1 MELTPL
7 ILDRF
12 KRVNDKLSPD
22 LIGQDEL
29 VTLTDAV
36 LDYKIGKPV
45 KRGHFSRYDAGI
57 PAGADILKLADVKSK
72 SAQQNIL
79 AAVTTGLV
87 NYNPT
92 TNLWANIKTGLT
104 SGFKFRYVP
113 FADKFIFTFDTD
125 DDPIMASNNMNGGTH
140 TGSNNAAVLTDST
153 KGWIVDELVGLTV
166 YNVTDGSNA
175 VITANTA
182 NTITATLAGGT
193 DNDWDTNDVY
203 AVETKTWNLELA
215 TATVT
220 AIQSFHKGS
229 TGELTANTLY
239 KYVIVGV
246 TEDGQMSPP
255 SKPFTHIYA
264 STTYRTTDDGTNSD
278 SIFFQNLPYIADS
291 RIVNRFIF
299 RTKSEEDLGQY
310 KTGEIYY
317 LHSILDNDYTG
328 TAYQKTLLDNTA
340 DDDLGTEI
348 AIYLNTPTRARYIA
362 YSNER
367 LILGNFSEVDYNH
380 FSPASTQTGGT
391 PPTEYSTYTDGF
403 ELSGTDTDG
412 GAGTLDDS
420 TQYDYRI
427 HYVDEFGRYSKF
439 YNDVTVTTDAGT
451 GADDHHITIYHIGGI
466 GKETAK
472 IVPQIAIFR
481 RTGGT
486 GSYYL
491 LGKFDINGFAD
502 LTTEKITVYA
512 GGHSFV
518 DWGAANLTETWVDP
532 ATQINAYPS
541 AICFSEISSPSTI
554 RDEDKRQIYPDDG
567 TAITGLFDD
576 QDGVVI
582 FKTNSTNKVFI
593 SGNPINWRLVQL
605 CRNYGCDQPETIQ
618 KSGSSY
624 YFIYQ
629 NKAYRYDYGAE
640 KPVDIGALFQGT
652 LDSITTFYDSTI
664 NDRWYCI
671 QCLLVSTPYTLI
683 YDMKLDTWYK
693 FKRTQ
698 SDSEDFKTIYFT
710 KYGSTEQLLSNADA
724 YITQY
729 NNLNS
734 ASAVTR
740 ADTEIGSTQQISP
753 VIRTKTFKSPDGITL
768 TRLRKLKFD
777 YRKLDGQNVTVTIT
791 DDDIPSTIVLT
802 DSTDSSNA
810 NYTKLYE
817 SGIGRDTDTL
827 KETRSFYVTIQGAG
841 LERFD
846 SLRIEGRPIHKGKQ
860 VSA

>member
-12 KRVNDKLSPD
+12 KRVNDKLAPD

-45 KRGHFSRYDAGI
+45 KRGHFSRYDAGAT
-57 PAGADILKLADVKSK
+57 AGADILKLIDVKS
-72 SAQQNIL
+72 SAGQQHII
-79 AAVTTGLV
+79 AAVADELRE
-87 NYNPT
+87 YNPATNNWADVIATGTLT
-92 TNLWANIKTGLT
+92 T
-104 SGFKFRYVP
+104 GFKFRHVP
-113 FADKFIFTFDTD
+113 FSDKFIFTFDTNN
-125 DDPIMASNNMNGGTH
+125 DPMM
-140 TGSNNAAVLTDST
+140 V
-153 KGWIVDELVGLTV
+153 
-166 YNVTDGSNA
+166 
-175 VITANTA
+175 
-182 NTITATLAGGT
+182 
-193 DNDWDTNDVY
+193 DNDLAT
-203 AVETKTWNLELA
+203 TWNLELG

-220 AIQSFHKGS
+220 AIQSFHDNG
-229 TGELTANTLY
+229 GALTQNAMY
-239 KYVIVGV
+239 KYIIVGV
-246 TEDGQMSPP
+246 TEDGQLSPP
-255 SKPFTHIYA
+255 SRPFTHLY
-264 STTYRTTDDGTNSD
+264 STARSLTTDNDTS
-278 SIFFQNLPYIADS
+278 STKIFFKNLPYIADS
-291 RIVNRFIF
+291 RIVSRYLF
-299 RTKSEEDLGQY
+299 RTKAEISYPITDTNY
-310 KTGEIYY
+310 TGEVYY
-317 LHSILDNDYTG
+317 LLATLDNDYTG
-328 TAYQKTLLDNTA
+328 TSYQTEFDDNTA

-348 AIYLNTPTRARYIA
+348 VIYLNTPTRAKFIA

-367 LILGNFSEVDYNH
+367 LILGNFSQTDINH
-380 FSPASTQTGGT
+380 FSPPSTQTGGT
-391 PPTEYSTYTDGF
+391 PPSGYTDGY
-403 ELSGTDTDG
+403 ELAIADATAAS
-412 GAGTLDDS
+412 GTLDDS
-420 TQYDYRI
+420 TAYDYKI
-427 HYVDEFGRYSKF
+427 HWVDEFGRLSK
-439 YNDVTVTTDAGT
+439 YYHQIGTTTSAGT
-451 GADDHHITIYHIGGI
+451 GADDHHLTITGI
-466 GKETAK
+466 GVMDRELGKNSRIK
-472 IVPQIAIFR
+472 IYRQ
-481 RTGGT
+481 TGGT
-486 GSYYL
+486 GDYYL
-491 LGKFDINGFAD
+491 ILDAGISEGVGLAAASGKIYFPQLGSFGDYGVAD
-502 LTTEKITVYA
+502 GTEV
-512 GGHSFV
+512 
-518 DWGAANLTETWVDP
+518 WVDP

-541 AICFSEISSPSTI
+541 AICFSEVSSPSTI

-567 TAITGLFDD
+567 NEITGLFDD
-576 QDGVVI
+576 QDGVVV
-582 FKTNSTNKVFI
+582 FKTNSINKVFI

-640 KPVDIGALFQGT
+640 KPVDIGVLFQGT
-652 LDSITTFYDSTI
+652 LSLATTFYDSTI

-671 QCLLVSTPYTLI
+671 QCLLVSTPYTLV

-698 SDSEDFKTIYFT
+698 SGSEDFKTIYFT
-710 KYGSTEQLLSNADA
+710 KYGSPEQLLSNADD
-724 YITQY
+724 YVTLYNDITDY
-729 NNLNS
+729 S
-734 ASAVTR
+734 VITR
-740 ADTEIGSTQQISP
+740 ADTEVGTTQQISP

-802 DSTDSSNA
+802 DSTNSSNA